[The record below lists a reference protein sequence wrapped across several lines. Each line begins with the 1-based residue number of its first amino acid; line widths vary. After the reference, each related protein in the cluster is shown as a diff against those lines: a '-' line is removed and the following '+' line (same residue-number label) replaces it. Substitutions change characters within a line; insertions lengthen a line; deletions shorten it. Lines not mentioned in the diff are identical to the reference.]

1 MVGSDQVPPERLQRA
16 LVEAAVEQFRDRTT
30 TIGLS
35 PSVPAS
41 CFARLGEK
49 NQKQEQPRNEA
60 QLHFVSLRSQSHYG
74 ARGELSRVEMHA
86 QRLRNLRIGYC
97 WIPAWGAFDGGS
109 RRHTQPTPFFQARF
123 FAACRHAHGVRSPG
137 GGLKS
142 RKQADCRKGALN
154 WSPGRLPPASPG

>member
-60 QLHFVSLRSQSHYG
+60 QLHFVSLRSQFHYG
-74 ARGELSRVEMHA
+74 ARGGLSRVEMNA
-86 QRLRNLRIGYC
+86 LRAPLTALPVPKGICRLFLLD
-97 WIPAWGAFDGGS
+97 GAD
-109 RRHTQPTPFFQARF
+109 ALIDD
-123 FAACRHAHGVRSPG
+123 CI
-137 GGLKS
+137 LKS
-142 RKQADCRKGALN
+142 LECFLSRPAGRPQCDLGSKTSTLSFGRGAI
-154 WSPGRLPPASPG
+154 